1 MVTKKPDPPQNL
13 LQEAEQ
19 IIYGDREKT
28 YGTPGKNLQA
38 IADFWTVHLRHKYNF
53 NGEVTM
59 DDVCQM
65 MILVK
70 QARLINDPTHH
81 DSQVDIAG
89 YIALQERVQAA

>member
-1 MVTKKPDPPQNL
+1 MDTKKLTPPQNI

-38 IADFWTVHLRHKYNF
+38 IADFWTVHLRHKYIID
-53 NGEVTM
+53 GEVTM

>member
-1 MVTKKPDPPQNL
+1 
-13 LQEAEQ
+13 
-19 IIYGDREKT
+19 
-28 YGTPGKNLQA
+28 
-38 IADFWTVHLRHKYNF
+38 
-53 NGEVTM
+53 M

-70 QARLINDPTHH
+70 QARLINDSTHH

>member
-1 MVTKKPDPPQNL
+1 MATKKPNPPQNL

-38 IADFWTVHLRHKYNF
+38 IADFWTVHLRHKYIID
-53 NGEVTM
+53 GEVTM

>member
-1 MVTKKPDPPQNL
+1 MDTQKLAPLQNI

-53 NGEVTM
+53 NGEVTI

-81 DSQVDIAG
+81 DSQVDTAG

>member
-1 MVTKKPDPPQNL
+1 MATKKSTQPQNV

-70 QARLINDPTHH
+70 QARLINDSTHH

>member
-1 MVTKKPDPPQNL
+1 MATKKHTPPQNV

-19 IIYGDREKT
+19 IIYGDREQT
-28 YGTPGKNLQA
+28 YGAPGKNLQA

-65 MILVK
+65 MIQVK
-70 QARLINDPTHH
+70 MARLINDPTHH
-81 DSQVDIAG
+81 DSQVDAAG
-89 YIALQERVQAA
+89 YIALMQRVQE

>member
-1 MVTKKPDPPQNL
+1 MVTKKLNPPQNL

-19 IIYGDREKT
+19 IIYGDREQT
-28 YGTPGKNLQA
+28 YGAPGKNLQA

-53 NGEVTM
+53 NGEVTT

-70 QARLINDPTHH
+70 QARRINDPTHH

>member
-1 MVTKKPDPPQNL
+1 MDTQKLAPLQNI

-81 DSQVDIAG
+81 DSQVDTAG